1 MINEEGQKAKWF
13 GLVQEWIASDLS
25 IRSFLNQR
33 SICHSTFYRWRL
45 RYEQEQLTQFGRTG
59 DKDHHPAFV
68 EARLAS
74 IQNVAEGLFLEHPSG
89 WRLQFSSSTHPDL
102 IASILRGLTCN

>member
-1 MINEEGQKAKWF
+1 MTDEEQKTKWF

-33 SICHSTFYRWRL
+33 AICHSTFYRWRM
-45 RYEQEQLTQFGRTG
+45 RYEQERLTQFGRKG
-59 DKDHHPAFV
+59 DQDHRPAFV
-68 EARLAS
+68 EARLTGS
-74 IQNVAEGLFLEHPSG
+74 HNVAGGLSLEHPSG
-89 WRLQFSSSTHPDL
+89 WRVQFASSTHPDL